1 MNDFSKKLKNFI
13 LKNKKMLL
21 FIVIFIIIF
30 ILLINFIFKLT
41 SSNGV
46 FKRLENGLNKEYTV
60 KTSNGEYKIK
70 ITGVTETDDRNQFSN
85 IKADRVIVISYTYEN
100 VSYDENGL
108 YLFDGNFKIYDKKG
122 NQLEKYPVA
131 TLSGETIQSG
141 TVAYATMAYALNNES
156 NYLKVEFYSD
166 MYSDTFDKE
175 FMISW

>member
-1 MNDFSKKLKNFI
+1 M
-13 LKNKKMLL
+13 
-21 FIVIFIIIF
+21 
-30 ILLINFIFKLT
+30 
-41 SSNGV
+41 
-46 FKRLENGLNKEYTV
+46 
-60 KTSNGEYKIK
+60 
-70 ITGVTETDDRNQFSN
+70 
-85 IKADRVIVISYTYEN
+85 
-100 VSYDENGL
+100 

>member
-41 SSNGV
+41 SSNEV

-60 KTSNGEYKIK
+60 KTSNGDYKIK

-85 IKADRVIVISYTYEN
+85 IKADRVIVISYT
-100 VSYDENGL
+100 
-108 YLFDGNFKIYDKKG
+108 
-122 NQLEKYPVA
+122 
-131 TLSGETIQSG
+131 
-141 TVAYATMAYALNNES
+141 
-156 NYLKVEFYSD
+156 
-166 MYSDTFDKE
+166 
-175 FMISW
+175 